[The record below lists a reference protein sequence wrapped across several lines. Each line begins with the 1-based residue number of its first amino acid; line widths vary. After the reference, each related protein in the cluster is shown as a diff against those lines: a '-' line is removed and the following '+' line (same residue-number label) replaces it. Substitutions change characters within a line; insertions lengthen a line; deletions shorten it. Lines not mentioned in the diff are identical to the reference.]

1 MNYLEFS
8 NAASK
13 LELETSARRRSDDDD
28 VNHPQQVDV
37 PIAVSL
43 LASLYFHMPSNI
55 IKTNRRGESIRGRA
69 RQTLARSAKQG
80 FEVDK

>member
-13 LELETSARRRSDDDD
+13 LELETSARRSDDDD
-28 VNHPQQVDV
+28 GNHPQHAVA

-43 LASLYFHMPSNI
+43 LASLYFPMPSNI
-55 IKTNRRGESIRGRA
+55 IKTNRRGGSIRGRA